1 MLIQLHSLSQL
12 GLAGGI
18 SETASRRAERPSVNY
33 KTRVDQ
39 RAREVKIEDGVANPG
54 FVGIKRTG
62 AHVPVGF
69 FSQAACYRYSDRRRR
84 AAPSSPIPARAVPNR
99 ARLAGSGAGSGASR
113 KVKTAFGLMSQSCAS
128 YN

>member
-69 FSQAACYRYSDRRRR
+69 FSQAACYRYSDNGVLRR
-84 AAPSSPIPARAVPNR
+84 AAPFRQGPFPTEQ
-99 ARLAGSGAGSGASR
+99 G
-113 KVKTAFGLMSQSCAS
+113 
-128 YN
+128 